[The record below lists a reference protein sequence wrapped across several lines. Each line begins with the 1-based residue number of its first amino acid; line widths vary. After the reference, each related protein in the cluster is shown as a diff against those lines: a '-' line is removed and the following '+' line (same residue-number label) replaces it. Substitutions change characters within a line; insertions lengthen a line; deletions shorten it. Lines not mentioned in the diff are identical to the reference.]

1 MLILTFLLRTL
12 FHSLLNINLI
22 LVVHV
27 SNTFL
32 KNQQY
37 LNTFIAGKLV
47 SMRHLR
53 NEMSSI
59 ETNLECGLRF
69 EDPKVPLQSGDTII
83 CFKLNRE
90 KQKLD
95 WDPGF

>member
-1 MLILTFLLRTL
+1 
-12 FHSLLNINLI
+12 
-22 LVVHV
+22 
-27 SNTFL
+27 
-32 KNQQY
+32 
-37 LNTFIAGKLV
+37 
-47 SMRHLR
+47 MRHLK
-53 NEMSSI
+53 NEISSI

-69 EDPKVPLQSGDTII
+69 EDPKITFQSGDTII